1 MQQQVE
7 ARADVKTST
16 RHQQIKTPHFLAL
29 YGDDFVQANRGRE
42 KVAGMDGDKAPDF
55 VTKADVGN
63 NNLTR

>member
-16 RHQQIKTPHFLAL
+16 RHQQIKTAHFLVH
-29 YGDDFVQANRGRE
+29 YEDDFVRANRGRE
-42 KVAGMDGDKAPDF
+42 KVAVMDGARALEF
-55 VTKADVGN
+55 VIKADAGN